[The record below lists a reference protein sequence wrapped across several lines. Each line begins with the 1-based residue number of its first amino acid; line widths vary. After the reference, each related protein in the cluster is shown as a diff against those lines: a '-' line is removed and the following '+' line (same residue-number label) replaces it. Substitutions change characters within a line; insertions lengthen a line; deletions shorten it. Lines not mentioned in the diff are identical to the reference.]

1 MTAQTGAP
9 ADLVQR
15 RALAVVDEAL
25 RGFRCVVVHGPRQ
38 SGKTTLA
45 RLIASRPGAVFH
57 TLDDAP
63 EREAASADP
72 DGYVAAGATPLVV
85 DEIQRVGD
93 PLVLAIKSA
102 VDKDRRPGQFLLT
115 GSTNF
120 LTVPTISETL
130 AGRTD
135 IVELWPLAQCEI
147 ENSPGDFID
156 RALTTGTEG
165 LIGRRVDALSRPGYF
180 EAICRGGFPEVQAMS
195 QRTRRRWFA
204 RYVDT
209 VLDREVEVVAD
220 IRRREALDAMVR
232 LMAAT
237 TAQELVVSKLANRLG
252 ITRETA
258 ESYEPWLER
267 VFLVT
272 RVPAWGRGLTTKIIR
287 RPKVY
292 MVDTGLAAALVG
304 RDAAALARPTEPVA
318 GPLLESLAASELLRQ
333 LTWSDVE
340 ARLHHLRDSDG
351 HEVDL
356 VLEAID
362 GRVVGIEV
370 KTSANPRAD
379 DFRGL
384 AFLRDRLDQAGV
396 PFVGGVVVH
405 TGARRSS
412 FGDRLAAIPLSDL
425 WR

>member
-1 MTAQTGAP
+1 MVAPTGNQSE
-9 ADLVQR
+9 LVRR

-38 SGKTTLA
+38 AGKTTLA
-45 RLIASRPGAVFH
+45 RLIASRPGADFH
-57 TLDDAP
+57 TLDDGP
-63 EREAASADP
+63 EREAAAADP
-72 DGYVAAGATPLVV
+72 DGYVAAGATPLVI

-147 ENSPGDFID
+147 EDTPGDFVE
-156 RALTTGTEG
+156 RAFSAGAPG
-165 LIGRRVDALSRPGYF
+165 LIEHGADALSRPDYF

-209 VLDREVEVVAD
+209 VLDREVQVVAD

-267 VFLVT
+267 VFLVN

-287 RPKVY
+287 RPKTYV
-292 MVDTGLAAALVG
+292 VDTGLAAALVG
-304 RDAAALARPTEPVA
+304 RDAAALGRPTEPTA
-318 GPLLESLAASELLRQ
+318 GPLVETLAASELQRQ
-333 LTWSDVE
+333 LTWSEVE

-356 VLEAID
+356 VLEAVD

-370 KTSANPRAD
+370 KASANPRAD

-384 AFLRDRLDQAGV
+384 AFLRDRLDQVGV
-396 PFVGGVVVH
+396 PFVAGVVAH
-405 TGARRSS
+405 TGTRRAS
-412 FGDRLAAIPLSDL
+412 FGDRLAAVPLSDL